1 MNKVKTTIMILIVV
15 LVVSILSYTAFAGTS
30 NEPGGSND
38 PLVTQSYVDQ
48 YVQWQID
55 ELKTGQTLKAQA
67 GTELIVRRGQAVIV
81 DPTGNGIPDITA
93 GADIRAGAPA
103 PVNHHLLVPRDDGR
117 GVKAQS
123 PVVLMYRGGASVK

>member
-1 MNKVKTTIMILIVV
+1 MNKVKTAAIVSV
-15 LVVSILSYTAFAGTS
+15 VALVASILCFTAFADTGD
-30 NEPGGSND
+30 EPGGSND

-48 YVQWQID
+48 YVQWTIE
-55 ELKTGQTLKAQA
+55 ELKTGQTLRAQA

-81 DPTGNGIPDITA
+81 DPTGNGIPDLTA
-93 GADIRAGAPA
+93 GADIRAGAA
-103 PVNHHLLVPRDDGR
+103 VAVNHLLLIPRDDGR